1 MIVALVVAFAAAAP
15 QSAPPYLQFMEEAE
29 ALGRASYMGGF
40 CKGMGIVT
48 SDQAAFQD
56 IADDFIRRAT
66 IAQVDGPVLRAAID
80 AGIQRERQAIE
91 LMADLGPDDGS
102 ERRRRRE
109 DQAADYFGKGCADLT
124 INYPSAFQMVDE

>member
-1 MIVALVVAFAAAAP
+1 MPLLQLVLAVTTL
-15 QSAPPYLQFMEEAE
+15 QSAPPYIQFMEEAE

-48 SDQAAFQD
+48 SNQAAFQD

-66 IAQVDGPVLRAAID
+66 IANVDGPVLRSTID
-80 AGIQRERQAIE
+80 SGIDRERQAIE